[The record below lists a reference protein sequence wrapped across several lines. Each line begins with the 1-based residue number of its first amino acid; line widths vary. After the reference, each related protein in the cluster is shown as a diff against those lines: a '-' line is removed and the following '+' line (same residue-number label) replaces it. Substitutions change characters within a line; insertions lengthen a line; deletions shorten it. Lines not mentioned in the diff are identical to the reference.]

1 MTGTRSTVSSE
12 DATRA
17 AVPPAAGKL
26 YRGVRRQA
34 LRQGR
39 KLREG
44 QTVKGSEGGIVLR
57 LVEHYGQLAGG
68 TNGGWAHGA

>member
-1 MTGTRSTVSSE
+1 MAGTRSTVSSE

-26 YRGVRRQA
+26 RVRRQA